1 MTKPVIS
8 LTTILPRLPAGAR
21 QWINGLPPYYRRT
34 IEDILDRVGADNFV
48 KRWQVHRQDQQD
60 FEHDFGLA

>member
-1 MTKPVIS
+1 MIS
-8 LTTILPRLPAGAR
+8 LTMILPRLPAEAR
-21 QWINGLPPYYRRT
+21 QWINGLPPHYLRA

-48 KRWQVHRQDQQD
+48 RHWRAHRQDQQD